1 MESKLQ
7 RTRSILSE
15 KMIHLRHL
23 ENSLNRLTAP
33 SMRIEFNGRRGN
45 GVAETK
51 HTEKPKLKHHR
62 RWDWRT
68 GGLGIEDVS
77 DEVSSDSGGSSGFS
91 STEYTSDGTLG
102 RKMFL
107 LLFLKI
113 VTLFFLMHMN

>member
-7 RTRSILSE
+7 RTRTILSE

-23 ENSLNRLTAP
+23 EDSLNRLTAP
-33 SMRIEFNGRRGN
+33 SMRPEFNGRRGN
-45 GVAETK
+45 GVPETRNP
-51 HTEKPKLKHHR
+51 EKPRLKHHR
-62 RWDWRT
+62 RWDWKT

-102 RKMFL
+102 RQPFI
-107 LLFLKI
+107 LKTDI
-113 VTLFFLMHMN
+113 YVT